1 MARKKKIGVE
11 TKSWDELLEER
22 GGSNATTSQPVG
34 VETNSWD
41 SIISQR
47 KEIGRSM
54 PVVQNNTSKYA
65 QAVQDNFG
73 RKIPSKQERAL
84 SDYNRLNNSQKAILN
99 KRENRNVFEKAI
111 DAIGNSEFS
120 KQLQRNAYNAIGDIE
135 SAKAVDE
142 NMKKSN
148 KTYSALRK
156 TGMSDSD
163 IDYYMKNYGTM
174 KEYSDTDKYYKKR
187 SDALSKIDADTYKQL
202 NEYNQAEQ
210 VGTSFS
216 LAGTPSQAQT
226 NALHERYQ
234 KRDEILKKTGWSV
247 DEFEKN
253 AQYVREVENKNANA
267 KNIADSRNMAK
278 DSVGSSVAAN
288 ALTIPL
294 NAIGGVMAGAEKINS
309 LFYADKD
316 APVDTNSILYQP
328 QNMSDEIRNTTAEE
342 LENATSNKAVNAV
355 LKYGYQGGMAAADSA
370 LLTSSI
376 AAGLGSLGVEA
387 EAAQHITAGLV
398 DADFF
403 VAGYA
408 KGLKQ
413 ANDEGLGGKK
423 ANQYAIAQGLNEA
436 VSEIISLDMLAGMF
450 ARGGK
455 TALVDGIKS
464 ALKQAGIEGSEEV
477 FGDILNTMADN
488 YINNDFSD
496 YNQSIYEYKESGKNE
511 EQAKSKAR
519 MDKLTEMRD
528 DFITGAI
535 SGGLGAGSAHVM
547 TRKAYTGIGEK
558 VNQDKSQVAKIVE
571 AVKGAKALEGTTA
584 KQIFENKDVEN
595 ISDADLGRAIQ
606 SMQEVA
612 GNEVREVFTS
622 ELESKGL
629 SKGSASE
636 VASKLADF
644 VEGNN
649 KSINV
654 TNKNKEAVSEV
665 LQDFA
670 EHKLDKQLVVN
681 TAIREVG
688 NTLSAEEYKKQAS
701 ELRSSE
707 KYAAES
713 MAMKYA
719 KQAPVKVAGSD
730 ARINSIASTGSNARV
745 KLNNGKTV
753 SLDQVEFES
762 PKMQELYSAAS
773 SMENVNVANS
783 MLEYASGIP
792 VETMREAGKQFY
804 DAGKLNLG
812 YEDVLNNPKNA
823 KFTALFKGEA
833 EEAFLKQVYMQ
844 GQNASEE
851 LKPAPKADTSN
862 LKKNAKFKN
871 KSSEKYSK
879 EQEQFFSAVAK
890 LVKNDIT
897 VEDFLKDNAGHI
909 NKNIL
914 GEHKKGQISLAN
926 KKNNN
931 IVVTTFHEAMENL
944 EVANPQAYRDLKKEV
959 MSTLQSN
966 MGMELLN
973 ENIKS
978 YQKAYQKVE
987 GNKSLE
993 DASSELFNDI
1003 IGQMFTTKQ
1012 GVEAIVNE
1020 TVNDSELSAPR
1031 KQGVLENV
1039 KDIASKMIKA
1049 IKGLM
1054 KSKGQASWVHRYIS
1068 EKEAADI
1075 VNKAMAAFKNTGV
1088 EKSKSSKSEKAETK
1102 HSVAVDSEGRT
1113 LTEDQQEYFADS
1125 KAVDDHG
1132 RLMVMYHGTERA
1144 DFTVFDSGY
1153 ADDGISLFFT
1163 DNEDVAKSYSGTK
1176 DNVKF
1181 NYTLEDLNEMV
1192 DGYEDIVKEGDTYKL
1207 REYIPTKDDYK
1218 TIFEGT
1224 FDEMKEYVVDMYGT
1238 VGRGNYKVY
1247 INAVNPYEV
1256 DVNGNFWN
1264 DINANKFTMD
1274 DDVWEKNSIYL
1285 YDFDGETY
1293 ELRYDQKPVDLHGEG
1308 KEVKKRVTPDE
1319 LRTDVGEY
1327 IANYLLEMD
1336 EAINHGELHGKSIHG
1351 ESGLYKG
1358 GPNGEW
1364 IPNTTRQYAS
1374 YAKENGYDSVIFR
1387 NIVDNGLYADSDVK
1401 FDSSNIIIAFN
1412 SNQVKSVDNE
1422 HPTDNE
1428 DIRYSV
1434 DVDSE
1439 GRKLTKDQQK
1449 YFADSKIRD
1458 EQGRLK
1464 VMYHGTDQEFY
1475 TFKPVEFGGKN
1486 QRAEGY
1492 GIYLSDSKE
1501 VMEMYGAEKGHVLY
1515 ANIKNPASRFEK
1527 NINKNTLIKLIK
1539 EICMNEA
1546 KQAVADEEYDNIE
1559 DALKDTFVSNYVF
1572 TYDKTMDEAYSEVAE
1587 QILSQNSNDAD
1598 IIQEMMLATGVNNYK
1613 TAYEFYDLL
1622 TDSIGIDG
1630 IITRWGKPDGEE
1642 INVVLAFNSNQL
1654 KLVTNEHPTDNQDI
1668 RYSIGGI
1675 LSSDSDMD
1683 MLTKA
1688 EDMLENGKSMD
1699 EIFKHT
1705 NWYKGTDGLWRY
1717 EISNKDAQV
1726 YADGLAKYADT
1737 DDYALAQRLKN
1748 EINAPMTDD
1757 TDMSKWANSFEKLGE
1772 VNKRLEKHTPKV
1784 LYLDDVLK
1792 HDALFK
1798 AYPFLKRIRVEFK
1811 DLVEEGKNGEWNPNN
1826 FVITLNS
1833 RIKEYSNS
1841 LKRTLLHEVQHAI
1854 QYMEGF
1860 SSGASPEYWQRVG
1873 VPTFYDTEERNKYLQ
1888 AVDELDSIEED
1899 APDDFIDKYHK
1910 YRNLLAKY
1918 AGLKE
1923 NEKLYDLA
1931 MELESVLKDEDEELF
1946 SKLDDAYFNADVLS
1960 PELKEM
1966 SPTEAYFATAG
1977 EIEAREVADRT
1988 NMPEELRRN
1997 TLPKMDYKGNVVFAE
2012 NPYSP
2017 WHAPKSYSVAVEN
2030 INKDYMEAVENGN
2043 EQEAKEY
2050 IRAAAEL
2057 AFPDSMARNEDG
2069 TLKEFYHGTYNDE
2082 FNVFDKAMI
2091 GAANDIGFFGK
2102 GFYFAFTK
2110 GEARMYGSNVIPAYL
2125 NTVNPYYISDL
2136 YKWNGKDVRDLEGD
2150 FNDIA
2155 FAMNFAK
2162 EFPEYANDIEFA
2174 VYDENGNPIDYSFE
2188 QFEKD
2193 INEIANNKKFVVSE
2207 KQGNYGTYYE
2217 VETDK
2222 QSENGYEWY
2231 DYSKAYADEG
2241 SANDEILRAYHYLL
2255 ETKYNDTFV
2264 TRPRT
2269 IIMDHPLSETLQQ
2282 MGYDSIYQSKKGDE
2296 VVLFNSS
2303 QIKRSDITYDDNGN
2317 VIPLTERFDKNKED
2331 IRYSLSV
2338 DQDDIWM
2345 DIMEQADSEYVAQT
2359 SAIIEEGNRLLQDGT
2374 VKVTK
2379 MDAKRVAADIIDK
2392 YQSNANQEELA
2403 ENIRKVF
2410 AYAKENPLSPKDFA
2424 SIMQAVAMPV
2434 VSELKF
2440 VDDSMEQEYKNF
2452 KKFFKG
2458 MKIKL
2463 DAPQKAEVANYF
2475 DSYNEYRKVM
2485 QKYGI
2490 VLNLNVGTSLDDVWS
2505 EIVEASGN
2513 RLSEAENSANQ
2524 PIALLDYLKDIE
2536 DRTIVKSFERSAKDA
2551 PVYEGATKE
2560 EAAYGVAMDIIGNYY
2575 KYVAGEKLETDEAT
2589 KYIKLN
2595 NDLQALARKEKAR
2608 GEREFKK
2615 AVAEAAQEEL
2625 GKKLARV
2632 KHIEAEIA
2640 EAKAKRGE
2648 AISSM
2653 DELTRLAYEELIRT
2667 DSEKVAAIR
2676 KQKNDEIARIKAKQ
2690 RRTKE
2695 NDRARRK
2702 TSELKKKVERNYN
2715 TLSSMVANPTETKH
2729 IPFGVGTEN
2738 MVNAVIDV
2746 LELINLNKGNG
2757 SRTFADK
2764 MAKLQ
2769 EKYDALKDNAGFDYD
2784 ANTASM
2790 IATLKNAVL
2799 EEFSDS
2805 PKMVRELRDD
2815 ELQTILDITNQLI
2828 TQIRNENKLINNK
2841 KTQDAYE
2848 ASTGIIEE
2856 TKKSR
2861 VRRNPMTELAEK
2873 ILGTKTVSKV
2883 QDAANK
2889 YFTWHLNA
2897 ERWFNKVSGYKKD
2910 GFWKSIYQSLDDGQL
2925 KMLAIERDINKIFE
2939 SVLEGKE
2946 NQKDVARL
2954 HSTKA
2959 EDMVDIGLKDDD
2971 GKPVMVTRAMRLAL
2985 IMHSYNDDNLRHVL
2999 GDGLTIPDMELYEK
3013 GKITDAYNKGKTYRY
3028 VPYDDYLMVY
3038 KTKGDQRNAAM
3049 RQLESEITS
3058 AKEFIKG
3065 LEKSDDFTDY
3075 EKRFLASA
3083 KKMFHEY
3090 TGGVINDTSQV
3101 LKGYKIARVKNY
3113 FPIKSDPNF
3122 TKQDY
3127 AGLVRDGS
3135 IEGMGFLKNRVA
3147 SKNPILLEDIT
3158 NVILRQTNNTALYG
3172 GMAIPIRNLN
3182 MVLNIT
3188 SHDNNGYNQSVK
3200 SALAQTWGET
3210 DNRFLKNLITDLQM
3224 GRHQDPTIFDS
3235 MRSKFAGATLT
3246 LNLGVAIK
3254 QAASYPT
3261 AAAVVGWKPLG
3272 RAFSDFG
3279 KGFIKAEGIEELE
3292 KRNPL
3297 LWKRSQGYSTQEL
3310 GDIKDNRGWGEKITS
3325 KIPGANMI
3333 QFVDTGT
3340 VRTLEYAAKYY
3351 VDEQFKDLEK
3361 GSDEYWDKVS
3371 EVFTNIVQRTQPNYT
3386 ILQRPDMLRTPNQL
3400 IKQLAMFKTQPLQNF
3415 GIMYDAMAEY
3425 GARVSDER
3433 IEKSEASTLAR
3444 KEAGKNL
3451 AKAVSSQV
3459 VAAAVFSLMTIAADM
3474 VYHKQY
3480 KYMPDDDED
3489 KTMLDKMLEAFF
3501 KGLGSTFSGMLF
3513 LGDTLYSALS
3523 YWLTGDTYY
3532 GLEVSV
3538 TGMIND
3544 IVDGV
3549 ANLQSSINK
3558 LNEANT
3564 DEEAEKAQKKVLQQA
3579 KKIFTTA
3586 GEFAGIPANN
3596 IIKTF
3601 DSIVLYGKDI
3611 AIGSAPGTSEEW
3623 IYSETESMKDRYLD
3637 AYNENDQKEMN
3648 RIKEQIAEDKDKT
3661 EEEATKYVNNWVT
3674 SEEWDKVETEV
3685 DKVLAG
3691 KASSNKAVVASVSE
3705 IYSTKKSVSDEKS
3718 AKSSVSSSITS
3729 KYKNKYLEL
3738 LKTDKTKAAK
3748 LQNVIISMYMAI
3760 GYTKADAMKK
3770 IKNWTK

>member
-73 RKIPSKQERAL
+73 SKIPSKQERAL
-84 SDYNRLNNSQKAILN
+84 SDYNRLKNSQKAILD
-99 KRENRNVFEKAI
+99 KHENRNIFEKAI

-120 KQLQRNAYNAIGDIE
+120 KQLQKNAYNAVGDIE

-163 IDYYMKNYGTM
+163 IDYYMENYGTL

-187 SDALSKIDADTYKQL
+187 SAALSKIDADTYKQL

-210 VGTSFS
+210 VGTSLS
-216 LAGTPSQAQT
+216 LTTGAPSQAQT

-267 KNIADSRNMAK
+267 KNVADSRKMAK

-370 LLTSSI
+370 LLTAGIS
-376 AAGLGSLGVEA
+376 AGLGDLGVGA

-496 YNQSIYEYKESGKNE
+496 YNQSIYEYKESGMNE
-511 EQAKSKAR
+511 EQAKSQAR
-519 MDKLTEMRD
+519 KDKLTEMRD

-558 VNQDKSQVAKIVE
+558 VNQDKNQVAKIVE
-571 AVKGAKALEGTTA
+571 AVKGAKALDGTTA
-584 KQIFENKDVEN
+584 QQIFENKDVEN

-629 SKGSASE
+629 SKGNASE

-654 TNKNKEAVSEV
+654 TNENKEAVSEV

-670 EHKLDKQLVVN
+670 DHKLDKQLVVN

-701 ELRSSE
+701 ELRNSE

-730 ARINSIASTGSNARV
+730 ARINSIASTGSNPRV

-762 PKMQELYSAAS
+762 PKMQELYSVAS

-851 LKPAPKADTSN
+851 LKPTPKADTSN

-897 VEDFLKDNAGHI
+897 VEDFLRDNAKHI
-909 NKNIL
+909 NENIL
-914 GEHKKGQISLAN
+914 GSHSKGQISLAN

-993 DASSELFNDI
+993 DASNELFNDI

-1088 EKSKSSKSEKAETK
+1088 NESKSSKSEKAETK
-1102 HSVAVDSEGRT
+1102 YSVAVDSEGRT
-1113 LTEDQQEYFADS
+1113 LTEDQQA
-1125 KAVDDHG
+1125 
-1132 RLMVMYHGTERA
+1132 
-1144 DFTVFDSGY
+1144 
-1153 ADDGISLFFT
+1153 
-1163 DNEDVAKSYSGTK
+1163 
-1176 DNVKF
+1176 
-1181 NYTLEDLNEMV
+1181 
-1192 DGYEDIVKEGDTYKL
+1192 
-1207 REYIPTKDDYK
+1207 
-1218 TIFEGT
+1218 
-1224 FDEMKEYVVDMYGT
+1224 
-1238 VGRGNYKVY
+1238 
-1247 INAVNPYEV
+1247 
-1256 DVNGNFWN
+1256 
-1264 DINANKFTMD
+1264 
-1274 DDVWEKNSIYL
+1274 
-1285 YDFDGETY
+1285 
-1293 ELRYDQKPVDLHGEG
+1293 
-1308 KEVKKRVTPDE
+1308 
-1319 LRTDVGEY
+1319 
-1327 IANYLLEMD
+1327 
-1336 EAINHGELHGKSIHG
+1336 
-1351 ESGLYKG
+1351 
-1358 GPNGEW
+1358 
-1364 IPNTTRQYAS
+1364 
-1374 YAKENGYDSVIFR
+1374 
-1387 NIVDNGLYADSDVK
+1387 
-1401 FDSSNIIIAFN
+1401 
-1412 SNQVKSVDNE
+1412 
-1422 HPTDNE
+1422 
-1428 DIRYSV
+1428 
-1434 DVDSE
+1434 
-1439 GRKLTKDQQK
+1439 

-1527 NINKNTLIKLIK
+1527 NINKKTLVKLIK
-1539 EICMNEA
+1539 DLCMDEA
-1546 KQAVADEEYDNIE
+1546 KQAVADEEYDSIE
-1559 DALKDTFVSNYVF
+1559 EALKDTFVSNYVF
-1572 TYDKTMDEAYSEVAE
+1572 TYDKTMDEAYSEVAD

-1598 IIQEMMLATGVNNYK
+1598 IIQEMMLVTGVNNYE

-1642 INVVLAFNSNQL
+1642 INVVLAFDSNQL

-1688 EDMLENGKSMD
+1688 EDMLKNGKSMD

-1737 DDYALAQRLKN
+1737 DDYALAQRLKDD
-1748 EINAPMTDD
+1748 INAPMTDD
-1757 TDMSKWANSFEKLGE
+1757 TDMSKWADSFEKLGE
-1772 VNKRLEKHTPKV
+1772 VNKRLEKLTPKV
-1784 LYLDDVLK
+1784 LHLDDVLK
-1792 HDALFK
+1792 HDELFK

-1811 DLVEEGKNGEWNPNN
+1811 DFVEEGKGGEWHPDD
-1826 FVITLNS
+1826 FIITLNS
-1833 RIKEYSNS
+1833 RLKEYSNS

-1888 AVDELDSIEED
+1888 AVDELDSIEKD

-1918 AGLKE
+1918 AGLKK
-1923 NEKLYDLA
+1923 NEKIYDLA
-1931 MELESVLKDEDEELF
+1931 MELESALKDEDEELF

-1977 EIEAREVADRT
+1977 EIEAREVADRI

-1997 TLPKMDYKGNVVFAE
+1997 TVPKMDYKGNVVFAE

-2082 FNVFDKAMI
+2082 FNVFDKDMI
-2091 GAANDIGFFGK
+2091 GAANDIGFLGK

-2110 GEARMYGSNVIPAYL
+2110 GEARTYGSNVISAYL
-2125 NTVNPYYISDL
+2125 DTKNPYYIIENL
-2136 YKWNGKDVRDLEGD
+2136 YTLDGVRG
-2150 FNDIA
+2150 NDET
-2155 FAMNFAK
+2155 FLYNFIK
-2162 EFPEYANDIEFA
+2162 EFPELSDDIKVYWGSGTNDYWNASDYVEVFEDTYNNQEFKVA
-2174 VYDENGNPIDYSFE
+2174 EFPDDT
-2188 QFEKD
+2188 
-2193 INEIANNKKFVVSE
+2193 
-2207 KQGNYGTYYE
+2207 YGTYYRVTSDETQKSYE
-2217 VETDK
+2217 VDGKTFYYPVYGFEYKTINKSDAYNRLEQVEHYIRK
-2222 QSENGYEWY
+2222 GIS
-2231 DYSKAYADEG
+2231 DYVEMD
-2241 SANDEILRAYHYLL
+2241 
-2255 ETKYNDTFV
+2255 
-2264 TRPRT
+2264 RPRDL
-2269 IIMDHPLSETLQQ
+2269 IMGHDFSEAVQAK
-2282 MGYDSIYQSKKGDE
+2282 GFDSIYQSKEGDE

-2317 VIPLTERFDKNKED
+2317 VIPLTERFDKNNEDIRYSVAVDSEGHELSQGQQDYFKDSQARDKDGNLKVYYHGSYFAGFTVFNNNFSDDKRSHFFTNNRKVAESYSGKAKDYLPDKAWDFDELKDMVSMLSLKSEAYKEGDKIIIEDFNWNGIEREFDSVADAQEWFISEYLTDDRNDSDRAGIYNVYLNATNPYVVDANSSYWNQLPPLKPYARHLYDVEVEETADGTFITYHEDGEEKTDSSNNYDNIDVFNHAYGITIDEETKLFEDDYVYIDDIFLDDDGKRTSEYGKTRDYAEYAKENGYDSVIFNDLIDYGNQGLEMEPSQVVVVFDSNQVKSIHNENPTENDD

-2345 DIMEQADSEYVAQT
+2345 DIMEQADSEYVAKT

-2410 AYAKENPLSPKDFA
+2410 AYAKENPLSPRDFA

-2490 VLNLNVGTSLDDVWS
+2490 VLNLNVGTSLDDVWG

-2959 EDMVDIGLKDDD
+2959 EDMVDIGLKDDE

-3058 AKEFIKG
+3058 AKEFIKD

-3210 DNRFLKNLITDLQM
+3210 DNKFLKNLITDLQM

-3272 RAFSDFG
+3272 RAFADFG

-3340 VRTLEYAAKYY
+3340 VRTLEYAAMYY

-3371 EVFTNIVQRTQPNYT
+3371 EVFTQIVQRTQPNYT
-3386 ILQRPDMLRTPNQL
+3386 TLQRPDMLRTPNQL

-3549 ANLQSSINK
+3549 ANLQNSINK

-3564 DEEAEKAQKKVLQQA
+3564 DEEAEKAQKKVLQQT
-3579 KKIFTTA
+3579 KKIFTTV

-3611 AIGSAPGTSEEW
+3611 ATGSAPGTSEEW

-3648 RIKEQIAEDKDKT
+3648 RIKDQIAEDKDKT

-3760 GYTKADAMKK
+3760 GYSKADAMKK

>member
-1 MARKKKIGVE
+1 MGRKISKKKALERLKEYDYLNGFDSKGLSNEGEVE
-11 TKSWDELLEER
+11 GSEYSAALESLKMYDKSVGFDANTLSGGQKKNTKND
-22 GGSNATTSQPVG
+22 
-34 VETNSWD
+34 
-41 SIISQR
+41 
-47 KEIGRSM
+47 
-54 PVVQNNTSKYA
+54 YA
-65 QAVQDNFG
+65 NAVQDNFNVNV
-73 RKIPSKQERAL
+73 PQTSKRDRAIGAYTGL
-84 SDYNRLNNSQKAILN
+84 SQQQRQILDEKSEKNIWEKMLDKMSKSGVEKMKSDYAALGDTKKIEEIDKKA
-99 KRENRNVFEKAI
+99 KEE
-111 DAIGNSEFS
+111 D
-120 KQLQRNAYNAIGDIE
+120 
-135 SAKAVDE
+135 
-142 NMKKSN
+142 
-148 KTYSALRK
+148 KTYSGLKK
-156 TGMSDSD
+156 TGMTDQQA
-163 IDYYMKNYGTM
+163 DYFVENYDAL
-174 KEYSDTDKYYKKR
+174 KEFYETDKYY
-187 SDALSKIDADTYKQL
+187 
-202 NEYNQAEQ
+202 
-210 VGTSFS
+210 
-216 LAGTPSQAQT
+216 
-226 NALHERYQ
+226 Q
-234 KRDEILKKTGWSV
+234 KRDNAVKALDDDVKTKLDEYNTQLALGQTAKTEEQETDTTRVALEKSAQMRTEIMKQTGWKPE
-247 DEFEKN
+247 EFEKN
-253 AQYVREVENKNANA
+253 AQYVREVKNKEFTDEYNKALE
-267 KNIADSRNMAK
+267 KISK
-278 DSVGSSVAAN
+278 DSFMGSVGAN
-288 ALTIPL
+288 VFSLGM
-294 NAIGGVMAGAEKINS
+294 NAIGGLSAAEEKVKS
-309 LFYADKD
+309 LTYADQD
-316 APVDTNSILYQP
+316 APVDTNSLNYAP
-328 QNMSDEIRNTTAEE
+328 SNMSDKIRETTAEE
-342 LENATSNKAVNAV
+342 LGNATDYEVVNNV
-355 LKYGYQGGMAAADSA
+355 LKYGYMGGMAAADSA
-370 LLTSSI
+370 IMTGGVS
-376 AAGLGSLGVEA
+376 AGLGAMGMEA
-387 EAAQHITAGLV
+387 TAAQHLTAMLV
-398 DADFF
+398 DSNFF
-403 VAGYA
+403 VSGYA

-413 ANDEGLGGKK
+413 AQDEGLGGKK
-423 ANQYAIAQGLNEA
+423 AEQFAVAQGMNEA
-436 VSEIISLDMLAGMF
+436 LSEVVSLDMLAGLY
-450 ARGGK
+450 AKGGK
-455 TALVDGIKS
+455 TALKDGIMS
-464 ALKQAGIEGSEEV
+464 AFKQAGVEGSEEV
-477 FGDILNTMADN
+477 FGSVLNNAADN
-488 YINNDFSD
+488 LINNDFSSF
-496 YNQSIYEYKESGKNE
+496 NQSIYNYKEQGMS
-511 EQAKSKAR
+511 EQEARKAARIDQLKS
-519 MDKLTEMRD
+519 LGE
-528 DFITGAI
+528 DFVTGAI
-535 SGGLGAGSAHVM
+535 SGGLGAGNAHVM

-584 KQIFENKDVEN
+584 QQIFDNNDVEN
-595 ISDADLGRAIQ
+595 ISDSDLGRAIQ

-629 SKGSASE
+629 SKGNASK
-636 VASKLADF
+636 VASKLANF

-654 TNKNKEAVSEV
+654 TNENKEAVSEV

-670 EHKLDKQLVVN
+670 DHKLDKQLVVN

-688 NTLSAEEYKKQAS
+688 NTLSSEEYKKQAS

-719 KQAPVKVAGSD
+719 KQAPVKVSGSD

-851 LKPAPKADTSN
+851 LKPTPKADTSN

-897 VEDFLKDNAGHI
+897 VEDFLRDNANHI
-909 NKNIL
+909 NENIL
-914 GEHKKGQISLAN
+914 GSHRKEQISLAN

-944 EVANPQAYRDLKKEV
+944 EIANPLAYKDLKKEV
-959 MSTLQSN
+959 MATLQSN

-978 YQKAYQKVE
+978 YQRAYQKVE
-987 GNKSLE
+987 GNKSFE
-993 DASSELFNDI
+993 DASNELFNDI
-1003 IGQMFTTKQ
+1003 IGQMFTTNQ

-1049 IKGLM
+1049 VKGLM

-1088 EKSKSSKSEKAETK
+1088 KESKSRESEKAETK

-1113 LTEDQQEYFADS
+1113 LTEDQQKYFADS
-1125 KAVDDHG
+1125 KVRDEQG
-1132 RLMVMYHGTERA
+1132 RLKVMFHGTERA
-1144 DFTVFDSGY
+1144 DFTIFNPEY
-1153 ADDGISLFFT
+1153 ANDGISLFFT
-1163 DNEDVAKSYSGTK
+1163 DDEAVAKGYSGTK
-1176 DNVKF
+1176 EKF
-1181 NYTLEDLNEMV
+1181 KYNYSLDDLNKMLDTNESIV
-1192 DGYEDIVKEGDTYKL
+1192 EKDGMYQL
-1207 REYIPTKDDYK
+1207 QEYDAARDNSSVE
-1218 TIFEGT
+1218 FEGT
-1224 FDEMKEYVVDMYGT
+1224 FEEIKDYVLEMHGSI
-1238 VGRGNYKVY
+1238 GSGNYEVY
-1247 INAVNPYEV
+1247 LNAVNPLVV
-1256 DVNGNFWN
+1256 D
-1264 DINANKFTMD
+1264 A
-1274 DDVWEKNSIYL
+1274 KNNYW
-1285 YDFDGETY
+1285 
-1293 ELRYDQKPVDLHGEG
+1293 
-1308 KEVKKRVTPDE
+1308 DE
-1319 LRTDVGEY
+1319 LPHNNET
-1327 IANYLLEMD
+1327 
-1336 EAINHGELHGKSIHG
+1336 
-1351 ESGLYKG
+1351 
-1358 GPNGEW
+1358 W
-1364 IPNTTRQYAS
+1364 TTRQYAE
-1374 YAKENGYDSVIFR
+1374 YAKENGYDSLIINDVI
-1387 NIVDNGLYADSDVK
+1387 DTALYASNMEK
-1401 FDSSNIIIAFN
+1401 FKPSQIVVVFD

-1422 HPTDNE
+1422 HPTN
-1428 DIRYSV
+1428 
-1434 DVDSE
+1434 
-1439 GRKLTKDQQK
+1439 
-1449 YFADSKIRD
+1449 
-1458 EQGRLK
+1458 
-1464 VMYHGTDQEFY
+1464 
-1475 TFKPVEFGGKN
+1475 
-1486 QRAEGY
+1486 
-1492 GIYLSDSKE
+1492 
-1501 VMEMYGAEKGHVLY
+1501 
-1515 ANIKNPASRFEK
+1515 
-1527 NINKNTLIKLIK
+1527 
-1539 EICMNEA
+1539 
-1546 KQAVADEEYDNIE
+1546 
-1559 DALKDTFVSNYVF
+1559 
-1572 TYDKTMDEAYSEVAE
+1572 
-1587 QILSQNSNDAD
+1587 
-1598 IIQEMMLATGVNNYK
+1598 
-1613 TAYEFYDLL
+1613 
-1622 TDSIGIDG
+1622 
-1630 IITRWGKPDGEE
+1630 
-1642 INVVLAFNSNQL
+1642 
-1654 KLVTNEHPTDNQDI
+1654 NQDI

-1688 EDMLENGKSMD
+1688 EDMLKNGKSMD

-1757 TDMSKWANSFEKLGE
+1757 TDMSKWADSFEELGE

-1798 AYPFLKRIRVEFK
+1798 AYPFLERIRVEFK

-1931 MELESVLKDEDEELF
+1931 MELESDLKDEDEELF

-1977 EIEAREVADRT
+1977 EIEAREVADRI

-2030 INKDYMEAVENGN
+2030 INKDYMAAVENGN

-2082 FNVFDKAMI
+2082 FNVFDKDMI

-2110 GEARMYGSNVIPAYL
+2110 GEARTYGSNVISAYL
-2125 NTVNPYYISDL
+2125 DTKNPYYIIENL
-2136 YKWNGKDVRDLEGD
+2136 YTLDGVKG
-2150 FNDIA
+2150 NDET
-2155 FAMNFAK
+2155 FLYNFIK
-2162 EFPEYANDIEFA
+2162 EFPELSDDIKVYWGSGTNDYWNASDYVEVFEDTYNNQEFKVA
-2174 VYDENGNPIDYSFE
+2174 EFPDDT
-2188 QFEKD
+2188 
-2193 INEIANNKKFVVSE
+2193 
-2207 KQGNYGTYYE
+2207 YGTYYRITSDETQKSYE
-2217 VETDK
+2217 VDGKTFYYPVYGFEYKTINKSDAYNRLEQVEHYIRK
-2222 QSENGYEWY
+2222 GIS
-2231 DYSKAYADEG
+2231 DYVDM
-2241 SANDEILRAYHYLL
+2241 D
-2255 ETKYNDTFV
+2255 
-2264 TRPRT
+2264 RPRDL
-2269 IIMDHPLSETLQQ
+2269 IMGHDFSGAVQAK
-2282 MGYDSIYQSKKGDE
+2282 GFDSIYQSKEGDE

-2317 VIPLTERFDKNKED
+2317 VIPLTERFDKNNEDIRFSVDVDSEGRKLTEAQKKFFSNSKVVDEKGRLKVVYHGTMNNFTVFDLQEARDTEDIEAFFFSGDYDESNGFGNVGEYYLNITNPADYDTAYDVFFKHKGESHAGRLTREELQAMGYDGVIAADEDSPEYTEYLAFNSNQIKRTDNLEPSENDD

-2410 AYAKENPLSPKDFA
+2410 AYAKENPLSPRDFA

-2560 EAAYGVAMDIIGNYY
+2560 EAAYGVAMDIIANYY

-2625 GKKLARV
+2625 GKKLARI

-2653 DELTRLAYEELIRT
+2653 DELTRLAYEELIKT

-2959 EDMVDIGLKDDD
+2959 EDMVDIGLKDDA

-3210 DNRFLKNLITDLQM
+3210 DNKFLKNLITDLQM

-3272 RAFSDFG
+3272 RAFADFG
-3279 KGFIKAEGIEELE
+3279 KGFIKAEGIKELE

-3310 GDIKDNRGWGEKITS
+3310 GDIKDNRGWGEKLTS

-3333 QFVDTGT
+3333 QWVDTGT

-3386 ILQRPDMLRTPNQL
+3386 TLQRPDMLRTPNQL

-3415 GIMYDAMAEY
+3415 GIMYDALAEY
-3425 GARVSDER
+3425 GARLSDER
-3433 IEKSEASTLAR
+3433 IEKTAETTEAR
-3444 KEAGKNL
+3444 KAAGKNL
-3451 AKAVSSQV
+3451 AKAISSQI

-3474 VYHKQY
+3474 LYYTQY
-3480 KYMPDDDED
+3480 KYQPDDDED
-3489 KTMLDKMLEAFF
+3489 KTEAQIILEAFF
-3501 KGLGSTFSGMLF
+3501 KGMGSAMSGMLF
-3513 LGDTLYSALS
+3513 FGDTAYAALS
-3523 YWLTGDTYY
+3523 KLLTDDTYY

-3544 IVDGV
+3544 LVDG
-3549 ANLQSSINK
+3549 ASGLQGSINK
-3558 LNEANT
+3558 MNEAST
-3564 DEEAEKAQKKVLQQA
+3564 DEEAEKAQKKVLQNS
-3579 KKIFTTA
+3579 KKLLTTTS
-3586 GEFAGIPANN
+3586 EFLGIPANN
-3596 IIKTF
+3596 IIKTV
-3601 DSIVLYGKDI
+3601 DSVFLYGKDI
-3611 AIGSAPGTSEEW
+3611 ASW
-3623 IYSETESMKDRYLD
+3623 R
-3637 AYNENDQKEMN
+3637 
-3648 RIKEQIAEDKDKT
+3648 
-3661 EEEATKYVNNWVT
+3661 
-3674 SEEWDKVETEV
+3674 
-3685 DKVLAG
+3685 
-3691 KASSNKAVVASVSE
+3691 
-3705 IYSTKKSVSDEKS
+3705 
-3718 AKSSVSSSITS
+3718 
-3729 KYKNKYLEL
+3729 
-3738 LKTDKTKAAK
+3738 
-3748 LQNVIISMYMAI
+3748 
-3760 GYTKADAMKK
+3760 K
-3770 IKNWTK
+3770 IRFIRRMDVF